1 MNWYDSPEYKTYSDQ
16 ISQEWRRT
24 RELEGKIKSL
34 FRDIFSLSLSRDLI
48 VKQTWKLESIPS
60 SHTKALEK
68 YTTDCDECW
77 FYNWSH
83 GEECIQSAL
92 IEKAVE
98 IGRIKLDID
107 TIKAKIKVLNE
118 NQDELGKKLR
128 EKATA

>member
-16 ISQEWRRT
+16 ISQEWGRT
-24 RELEGKIKSL
+24 RELESKIKGL

-48 VKQTWKLESIPS
+48 VKQTYELESIPS
-60 SHTKALEK
+60 SHNKSLEK
-68 YTTDCDECW
+68 YTTDCAECW

-83 GEECIQSAL
+83 GEECIQAAL
-92 IEKAVE
+92 IDKAVE

-118 NQDELGKKLR
+118 NQSELAKKLR

>member
-16 ISQEWRRT
+16 ISQEWERT
-24 RELEGKIKSL
+24 RELECKIKSL
-34 FRDIFSLSLSRDLI
+34 FRDIFSLSLSRDLV
-48 VKQTWKLESIPS
+48 VKQTYELESIPS

-118 NQDELGKKLR
+118 NQSELSKKLR